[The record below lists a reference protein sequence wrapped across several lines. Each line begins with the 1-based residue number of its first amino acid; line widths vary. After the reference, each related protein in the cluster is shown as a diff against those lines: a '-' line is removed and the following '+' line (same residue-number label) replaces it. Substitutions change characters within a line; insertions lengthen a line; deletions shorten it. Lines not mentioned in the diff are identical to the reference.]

1 MTSTSKFTTW
11 TNQEMIHH
19 LEELTASVGENDEI
33 VLQVTRD
40 SAEMLIDIDELQEI
54 IIWD

>member
-1 MTSTSKFTTW
+1 
-11 TNQEMIHH
+11 MIHH